1 MREKGARHL
10 PSSIAAA
17 FRVSAPRHRNTTG
30 KVITLE
36 DDEDEDDD
44 EWRKK
49 MSISTCRHVEVCM
62 SKLGNF
68 MSRIKLICS
77 DQIKIRSIKAES
89 EKSRSDLI

>member
-17 FRVSAPRHRNTTG
+17 LG
-30 KVITLE
+30 
-36 DDEDEDDD
+36 DDEDEDEDED

-49 MSISTCRHVEVCM
+49 MRISICRHVEVFM
-62 SKLGNF
+62 SKSGNF

-77 DQIKIRSIKAES
+77 DQIKIRSIKAEL